1 LVLNLL
7 WQRCGAPRTAQ
18 KKCALD
24 RAFALIEGHPR
35 DHLRTRHSGSTIRDG
50 RRLGWAGK
58 LRLLR
63 TGLLEGVVDCLSYL
77 VDSQAEGSDDGIS
90 ETATKTQVD
99 DEGSGEIGEQLEE
112 EVRVN
117 RIFAEVDVARECR
130 GEMGIGEDEEL

>member
-1 LVLNLL
+1 
-7 WQRCGAPRTAQ
+7 
-18 KKCALD
+18 
-24 RAFALIEGHPR
+24 
-35 DHLRTRHSGSTIRDG
+35 
-50 RRLGWAGK
+50 
-58 LRLLR
+58 
-63 TGLLEGVVDCLSYL
+63 LLEGVVDCLSYL
-77 VDSQAEGSDDGIS
+77 VDSPAEGSDDGIS

>member
-1 LVLNLL
+1 M
-7 WQRCGAPRTAQ
+7 
-18 KKCALD
+18 
-24 RAFALIEGHPR
+24 
-35 DHLRTRHSGSTIRDG
+35 
-50 RRLGWAGK
+50 
-58 LRLLR
+58 
-63 TGLLEGVVDCLSYL
+63 LEGVVDCLSYL
-77 VDSQAEGSDDGIS
+77 VDSPAEGSDDGIS